1 MEGKK
6 TSDYKK
12 NGVAKDMSQS
22 TPLVSI
28 ESFILPTPNHRV
40 KERLGGSS
48 LNSRNISSVGLN
60 TVDLYSGKTISYRA
74 VKKDVDFSDYY
85 EATSAEFQNISKE
98 GNAYSLWS
106 SLKQENDLHWVHS
119 PSSDSEYLLDYKN
132 QKVYRYSDHWGKV
145 GSCEWALNDITT
157 GWNVGVSFLK
167 DFKALP
173 SSRSEVLR
181 SSFIEK
187 LNQSIVNLEDIINRP
202 DIKKTSSAEKE
213 LRNRLNSLVDY
224 KETLTDWKVFNE
236 KYNVDKQSKNIHD
249 MGNKKDT
256 SLEAANKVIIPQSI
270 YSGQLKPLS
279 VVQDQGGNQEK
290 KVSVPESLQVPVW
303 EAHEKEKSQTGDFTY
318 QDTAEEYGNMLLK
331 GVENILPRIKGT
343 LTIDQWG
350 TDVLS
355 AKIENDPRIFET
367 YIIPEPLKAW
377 LEVSPKE
384 ESHSNMQGNS
394 TGKNVDIVAAYVFST
409 ILLQKE
415 NQEVG
420 LSFTID
426 GKQWDNYNEVMQG
439 NSDHVIS
446 DEAFAAAWALQSSMG
461 ISKHD
466 LSKNAVAVL
475 NDHIATTEYYG
486 KPTLNGSKGG
496 IELLQSGKVSADY
509 SVKGQQ
515 VSVEA
520 SPKIE
525 EELHTEQEKKVSVP
539 ESREIPVLEAYEVE
553 GGRATVTEQQETSP
567 VLSEEEE
574 DEKYSQGMLSNFE
587 SFRNESDFTN
597 RTVLDKG
604 NYDAEFLYVPLFLD
618 GKPSNL
624 AITSDS
630 ADSILSDKV
639 NLAVYNYGNDKN
651 ADQSINWQ
659 KWSDLSEEY
668 NATAPKGLQ
677 CHKDGD
683 TPQLAFFSVEAAIKF
698 NDWVQIRLQQK
709 EEVNVPGTNQTE
721 DVAEN
726 VTLSEDSN
734 PQTDVAGV
742 AESTVAMKSKENI
755 PNPKTPP
762 VSQEESYTVSE
773 LENAVAYGTISKLE
787 YIQMIP
793 LEGMKERYN
802 QYCSQHTIDNQKEE
816 SAIAFLDYVKYNNL
830 SEKWWPE
837 NSQTG
842 DVAKNIHDMG
852 NKKDTSPKA
861 ANTSYAD
868 SVLQKFADMMIKR
881 MSEMKD
887 SNWTKGWMN
896 GHSEAGLPRNALTGR
911 LYTGFNP
918 LMLAFHSTHEG
929 YKTAMFLTAHQLY
942 DMNEPLK
949 DSTTGKIKTENLDK
963 VMKIKPGEN
972 YFPVLYILHGYRDKK
987 GNELSKDEYSNLDEN
1002 ERRDIRTF
1010 FYPKVHRLYNI
1021 DQTNMKEV
1029 NPSLYQSYVDKFN
1042 QKAPIPDEEGM
1053 YKNEALD
1060 SLIANSHKGVEKTDK
1075 SWYCPIDTSANLSSP
1090 HYNATEDHILVPHK
1104 YQYKTSK
1111 TEEGIFSD
1119 GQVFYSTVL
1128 HEMAHSTGADSLLKR
1143 DFNNKFGDPNYA
1155 KEELVA
1161 ELTSA
1166 LISSSMGFDKRI
1178 KERNAQYV
1186 DGWLKVLR
1194 EEPSF
1199 IKTVLS
1205 DVGKASDM
1213 IQTKIDINNLSLEK
1227 QQEKENLSE
1236 KEAKDYSIVKDYVT
1250 KELHFSPEE
1259 FDRLPSAEKERISS
1273 LHASSVLSEAK
1284 ALQDTYSLQHKLSG
1298 FIQKVGLSDEQL
1310 SQRAISDSFDKVRKI
1325 EESSQLTKDVARI
1338 ASATIINKNA
1348 NSASTVPYG
1357 EYDIPTWAISHLSSS
1372 PEEKRS
1378 PLSADQLKELEIF
1391 ESQFPSKP
1399 SYDFKDSKVTFSETP
1414 AFGLPTDT
1422 IKANLYVIE
1431 IAKDKKKDYSSDHDL
1446 YEAVQHEDHDAL
1458 KSAAATRG
1466 MTVSQ
1471 MEQSLDNGMEERL
1484 PDQNLE
1490 NQRRGLSDKDKEVKF
1505 KNEELDKASLDNSS
1519 SLEKTSAQHEKEAR
1533 REEERKKKEKQET
1546 EKKDESLSK
1555 VISGAFV
1562 RASLLAVALSE
1573 AKENN
1578 GIWLNKDG
1586 KNTPSFYKK
1595 DWEVSPFNQLFMSLN
1610 SDRQGYATNFYTTF
1624 KEDKDLA
1631 IKKDSKSFP
1640 YSWTDWS
1647 MYKKKSGEQQTI
1659 SQNQFE
1665 GLTPE
1670 QQQLY
1675 KKSPV
1680 NYDRKIFNLDQTVL
1694 KASSPKDYDQALKDG
1709 KSNYAEK
1716 QAISATPSVDV
1727 LLEKSK
1733 EFHKKYPD
1741 AIILYRNKDFYT
1753 VYGKDAKSVL
1763 ALKDDAVRK
1772 GALGKTPTASF
1783 LNSDLEKV
1791 LPNMVRSGLR
1801 VVIFDKPNNLG
1812 STEKSSRQIL
1822 DNAQNKLRDFE
1833 KTSGVSVD
1841 VSKTQ
1846 ETGYNRSE
1854 DSITLNTRQQSPI
1867 VHDISSSVRES
1878 NNIYYAMALSTLHKD
1893 RLNFSSHL
1901 SMPEQESIRLE
1912 KLVATLSAGLLS
1924 MKDGHPGILPDNV
1937 SREDIASWQ
1946 KDLQGEQKTVSFI
1959 ERNVNNVV
1967 NVIEST
1973 LKGEKVD
1980 YAAINGKQAD
1990 RPVESYNYVTELN
2003 SLVRHDTSSAVII
2016 KDNTNSS
2023 ADVIIDNKSSNINK
2037 ESFRQALLGEGLK
2050 DVKFFGTSGLLG
2062 LNKPDRYFS
2071 DKTINTATLSDN
2083 KLVYQQELHPM
2094 GQQEDKDYKFKDV
2107 SLVKNDAGRWY
2118 LYIKEENKPFI
2129 TIQPDKQDLSRLFGA
2144 FKSHDPQKIY
2154 ETKSVLGRKY
2164 TELATQHP
2172 DLKADFLMP
2181 VARKEDL
2188 SRIERANIARDSQ
2201 DNNRFLIFATIDGKG
2216 YHHDLSRDQYSRMWK
2231 VDNMQDYKKALA
2243 ANIFS
2248 EVLHQSSKV
2257 EQNQQSQSEG
2267 LQKSSTEG
2275 IKETPSPPQQRTE
2288 DDSKKVVNDIPQQSM
2303 GRK

>member
-1 MEGKK
+1 MEEKK

-236 KYNVDKQSKNIHD
+236 KYNVNKQSKNIHD

-256 SLEAANKVIIPQSI
+256 SPEAANKVMIPQSI

-279 VVQDQGGNQEK
+279 VVQDQGVDQEK

-303 EAHEKEKSQTGDFTY
+303 EAYEKEKSQTGDFTY

-350 TDVLS
+350 SDVLS

-384 ESHSNMQGNS
+384 ESHSNMQGSS

-426 GKQWDNYNEVMQG
+426 GKQWDNYNEIMQG

-466 LSKNAVAVL
+466 LSKNAVTVL

-486 KPTLNGSKGG
+486 TPTLNGSKGG

-515 VSVEA
+515 VTAEA
-520 SPKIE
+520 APKIE
-525 EELHTEQEKKVSVP
+525 EELHPEQEKDIIEANGSIQ
-539 ESREIPVLEAYEVE
+539 ESK
-553 GGRATVTEQQETSP
+553 ET
-567 VLSEEEE
+567 
-574 DEKYSQGMLSNFE
+574 D
-587 SFRNESDFTN
+587 
-597 RTVLDKG
+597 
-604 NYDAEFLYVPLFLD
+604 
-618 GKPSNL
+618 
-624 AITSDS
+624 
-630 ADSILSDKV
+630 
-639 NLAVYNYGNDKN
+639 
-651 ADQSINWQ
+651 
-659 KWSDLSEEY
+659 
-668 NATAPKGLQ
+668 
-677 CHKDGD
+677 
-683 TPQLAFFSVEAAIKF
+683 
-698 NDWVQIRLQQK
+698 
-709 EEVNVPGTNQTE
+709 
-721 DVAEN
+721 EN
-726 VTLSEDSN
+726 VSFSEDS
-734 PQTDVAGV
+734 
-742 AESTVAMKSKENI
+742 
-755 PNPKTPP
+755 
-762 VSQEESYTVSE
+762 
-773 LENAVAYGTISKLE
+773 
-787 YIQMIP
+787 
-793 LEGMKERYN
+793 
-802 QYCSQHTIDNQKEE
+802 
-816 SAIAFLDYVKYNNL
+816 
-830 SEKWWPE
+830 

-972 YFPVLYILHGYRDKK
+972 YFPVLYILHGYRDKNGK
-987 GNELSKDEYSNLDEN
+987 ELSNDEYSNLDEN

-1090 HYNATEDHILVPHK
+1090 HYNATQNHILVPHK
-1104 YQYKTSK
+1104 YQYKISK

-1213 IQTKIDINNLSLEK
+1213 IQTKIDINDLSLEK
-1227 QQEKENLSE
+1227 AKEKENLSE

-1250 KELHFSPEE
+1250 KELHFSPKE

-1372 PEEKRS
+1372 LEEKRS

-1753 VYGKDAKSVL
+1753 VYGKDAKSLL

-1772 GALGKTPTASF
+1772 GALGKTPTVSF

-2288 DDSKKVVNDIPQQSM
+2288 DNSKKVVNDIPQQSM

>member
-6 TSDYKK
+6 ISDYKK

-22 TPLVSI
+22 TPFVSI

-60 TVDLYSGKTISYRA
+60 TVDLYSGNTISYRA

-85 EATSAEFQNISKE
+85 DATSAEFQNISKE
-98 GNAYSLWS
+98 GNASSLWS

-256 SLEAANKVIIPQSI
+256 SPEAANKVIIPQSI

-279 VVQDQGGNQEK
+279 VVQDQGANQEK

-355 AKIENDPRIFET
+355 AEIENDPRIFET

-377 LEVSPKE
+377 LEVSPRE

-515 VSVEA
+515 ITVEA
-520 SPKIE
+520 APKIE
-525 EELHTEQEKKVSVP
+525 EELHPEQEKDIIEANGSIQESKETDENVSF
-539 ESREIPVLEAYEVE
+539 SK
-553 GGRATVTEQQETSP
+553 
-567 VLSEEEE
+567 
-574 DEKYSQGMLSNFE
+574 D
-587 SFRNESDFTN
+587 
-597 RTVLDKG
+597 
-604 NYDAEFLYVPLFLD
+604 
-618 GKPSNL
+618 SNL
-624 AITSDS
+624 
-630 ADSILSDKV
+630 
-639 NLAVYNYGNDKN
+639 
-651 ADQSINWQ
+651 
-659 KWSDLSEEY
+659 
-668 NATAPKGLQ
+668 
-677 CHKDGD
+677 
-683 TPQLAFFSVEAAIKF
+683 
-698 NDWVQIRLQQK
+698 
-709 EEVNVPGTNQTE
+709 
-721 DVAEN
+721 
-726 VTLSEDSN
+726 
-734 PQTDVAGV
+734 QTDVASV

-755 PNPKTPP
+755 PNQQTPP
-762 VSQEESYTVSE
+762 VSQEESYIDSE
-773 LENAVAYGTISKLE
+773 LENAVAYGTTSKLE
-787 YIQMIP
+787 YIQKSP

-802 QYCSQHTIDNQKEE
+802 QYCIQHTIDNQKEE

-896 GHSEAGLPRNALTGR
+896 GHSEAGLPRNAQTGR

-949 DSTTGKIKTENLDK
+949 DPTTGKIKTENLDK

-972 YFPVLYILHGYRDKK
+972 YFPVLYILHGYRDKNGK
-987 GNELSKDEYSNLDEN
+987 ELSNDEYSNLDEN
-1002 ERRDIRTF
+1002 ERRDIKTF

-1053 YKNEALD
+1053 YKNKALD
-1060 SLIANSHKGVEKTDK
+1060 SLITNSHKGVEKTDK

-1104 YQYKTSK
+1104 YQYKMSK

-1143 DFNNKFGDPNYA
+1143 NFDNKFGDPNYA

-1186 DGWLKVLR
+1186 DSWLKVLR

-1199 IKTVLS
+1199 IRTVLS

-1227 QQEKENLSE
+1227 AKEKENLSE
-1236 KEAKDYSIVKDYVT
+1236 KESKDYSIVKDYVT

-1310 SQRAISDSFDKVRKI
+1310 SQKAISDSFDKVRKI

-1348 NSASTVPYG
+1348 NSASAVPYG

-1733 EFHKKYPD
+1733 GFHKEYPD

-1753 VYGKDAKSVL
+1753 VYGKDAKSLL

-1867 VHDISSSVRES
+1867 VQDISSSVRES

-1937 SREDIASWQ
+1937 SKEDIASWQ

-1980 YAAINGKQAD
+1980 YAAIGK
-1990 RPVESYNYVTELN
+1990 
-2003 SLVRHDTSSAVII
+2003 
-2016 KDNTNSS
+2016 
-2023 ADVIIDNKSSNINK
+2023 
-2037 ESFRQALLGEGLK
+2037 
-2050 DVKFFGTSGLLG
+2050 
-2062 LNKPDRYFS
+2062 
-2071 DKTINTATLSDN
+2071 ATL
-2083 KLVYQQELHPM
+2083 
-2094 GQQEDKDYKFKDV
+2094 
-2107 SLVKNDAGRWY
+2107 
-2118 LYIKEENKPFI
+2118 I
-2129 TIQPDKQDLSRLFGA
+2129 
-2144 FKSHDPQKIY
+2144 
-2154 ETKSVLGRKY
+2154 
-2164 TELATQHP
+2164 
-2172 DLKADFLMP
+2172 
-2181 VARKEDL
+2181 
-2188 SRIERANIARDSQ
+2188 
-2201 DNNRFLIFATIDGKG
+2201 
-2216 YHHDLSRDQYSRMWK
+2216 
-2231 VDNMQDYKKALA
+2231 
-2243 ANIFS
+2243 
-2248 EVLHQSSKV
+2248 
-2257 EQNQQSQSEG
+2257 
-2267 LQKSSTEG
+2267 
-2275 IKETPSPPQQRTE
+2275 
-2288 DDSKKVVNDIPQQSM
+2288 
-2303 GRK
+2303 

>member
-6 TSDYKK
+6 TSDNKK

-22 TPLVSI
+22 IPLVSI

-98 GNAYSLWS
+98 GNASSLWS

-256 SLEAANKVIIPQSI
+256 S
-270 YSGQLKPLS
+270 
-279 VVQDQGGNQEK
+279 
-290 KVSVPESLQVPVW
+290 PE
-303 EAHEKEKSQTGDFTY
+303 
-318 QDTAEEYGNMLLK
+318 
-331 GVENILPRIKGT
+331 
-343 LTIDQWG
+343 
-350 TDVLS
+350 
-355 AKIENDPRIFET
+355 
-367 YIIPEPLKAW
+367 
-377 LEVSPKE
+377 
-384 ESHSNMQGNS
+384 
-394 TGKNVDIVAAYVFST
+394 
-409 ILLQKE
+409 
-415 NQEVG
+415 
-420 LSFTID
+420 
-426 GKQWDNYNEVMQG
+426 
-439 NSDHVIS
+439 
-446 DEAFAAAWALQSSMG
+446 
-461 ISKHD
+461 
-466 LSKNAVAVL
+466 
-475 NDHIATTEYYG
+475 
-486 KPTLNGSKGG
+486 
-496 IELLQSGKVSADY
+496 
-509 SVKGQQ
+509 
-515 VSVEA
+515 
-520 SPKIE
+520 
-525 EELHTEQEKKVSVP
+525 
-539 ESREIPVLEAYEVE
+539 
-553 GGRATVTEQQETSP
+553 
-567 VLSEEEE
+567 
-574 DEKYSQGMLSNFE
+574 
-587 SFRNESDFTN
+587 
-597 RTVLDKG
+597 
-604 NYDAEFLYVPLFLD
+604 
-618 GKPSNL
+618 
-624 AITSDS
+624 
-630 ADSILSDKV
+630 
-639 NLAVYNYGNDKN
+639 
-651 ADQSINWQ
+651 
-659 KWSDLSEEY
+659 
-668 NATAPKGLQ
+668 
-677 CHKDGD
+677 
-683 TPQLAFFSVEAAIKF
+683 
-698 NDWVQIRLQQK
+698 
-709 EEVNVPGTNQTE
+709 
-721 DVAEN
+721 
-726 VTLSEDSN
+726 
-734 PQTDVAGV
+734 
-742 AESTVAMKSKENI
+742 
-755 PNPKTPP
+755 
-762 VSQEESYTVSE
+762 
-773 LENAVAYGTISKLE
+773 
-787 YIQMIP
+787 
-793 LEGMKERYN
+793 
-802 QYCSQHTIDNQKEE
+802 
-816 SAIAFLDYVKYNNL
+816 
-830 SEKWWPE
+830 
-837 NSQTG
+837 
-842 DVAKNIHDMG
+842 
-852 NKKDTSPKA
+852 A

-896 GHSEAGLPRNALTGR
+896 GHSEAGLPRNAQTGR

-972 YFPVLYILHGYRDKK
+972 YFPVLYILHGYRDKNGK
-987 GNELSKDEYSNLDEN
+987 ELSNDEYSNLDEN

-1090 HYNATEDHILVPHK
+1090 HYNATQDHILVPHK
-1104 YQYKTSK
+1104 YQYKISK

-1186 DGWLKVLR
+1186 DSWLKVLR

-1213 IQTKIDINNLSLEK
+1213 IQTKIDINDLSLEK
-1227 QQEKENLSE
+1227 AKEKENLSE
-1236 KEAKDYSIVKDYVT
+1236 KESNDYSIVKDYVT
-1250 KELHFSPEE
+1250 KDLHFSPEE

-1284 ALQDTYSLQHKLSG
+1284 ALQDTYSLQNKLSG
-1298 FIQKVGLSDEQL
+1298 FIQKVGLADEQL

-1325 EESSQLTKDVARI
+1325 EESSQLKKDIARI

-1348 NSASTVPYG
+1348 NSASAVPYG

-1372 PEEKRS
+1372 PEDKRS
-1378 PLSADQLKELEIF
+1378 PLPADQLKELEIF

-1399 SYDFKDSKVTFSETP
+1399 SYEFKDSKRTFSETP

-1733 EFHKKYPD
+1733 EIHKKYPD

-1937 SREDIASWQ
+1937 SKEDIASWQ

-1980 YAAINGKQAD
+1980 YAAINGKQSD

-2003 SLVRHDTSSAVII
+2003 SLARHDTSSAVII

-2023 ADVIIDNKSSNINK
+2023 ADVIIANKTSNTNK

-2257 EQNQQSQSEG
+2257 EQNQQSQAEG

-2288 DDSKKVVNDIPQQSM
+2288 ENSKKVVNDIPQQSM